1 MAPPPASSATFL
13 SPESVSAAGLG
24 ADRLNLPLLQS
35 KMKADP
41 SLYEPE
47 LQLLSRHFESSLDL
61 FRHQAA
67 LNPTSDPVVA
77 KSLGD
82 LAMVLAHL
90 TPFYPGKLDNV
101 PRQIAGLL
109 GSDGR
114 DLPSSLRLHLV
125 QALILLV
132 NRKVVG
138 LEETLELF
146 MNLQLIGDRALR
158 KLAFSHIVHSI
169 RRMNKKHK
177 NETQNRK
184 LQNILFPML
193 QSEDELRAKRA
204 LTVICELHRR
214 KVWFDERTANAICYA
229 CFHSSSRI
237 MVASLSFLLGY
248 ENIEVEDDSDASSSD
263 DDESSEKPVVLL
275 SKEDVYKAN
284 KKGTTA
290 SKKKK
295 KAKLKRVVRSM
306 KRQQRIA
313 TDGSGSNYYSPLTY
327 LKDAQGFAEK
337 LLSHHASDKKN
348 TERFEV
354 KMMRLRVICRTVA
367 LHRLILLELYDNL
380 ANYAQPHQRDVT
392 ILLAAIVQACHDMV
406 PPDAVEPLF
415 KKIVNNFVND
425 RATPEAITVGLNTIR
440 EICLRMP
447 LLMNE
452 DLLQDLVLYKKTR
465 NKGVSMA
472 ARSLITLFREI
483 CPSLLVKKDRGRPM
497 NPNARPKAYGETT
510 VVSDV
515 PGLELLQGGD
525 ISNDD
530 DDDEDGDGEDDDE
543 IDEEYDNDV
552 GDIDGGSSADGHDED
567 DVTNAPSD
575 EEQEE
580 EGGHSKDESEDDLV
594 SSGNDDDEL
603 SDDNHEDEDDSD
615 NDDEDDS
622 GDEGSHDLQE
632 KGRSDRGEKRK
643 LDEYISKIS
652 AADASLRAL
661 KKLAMAKA
669 HASEEAN
676 PILSNEDFKRIK
688 EIKAK
693 KQAEE
698 ALVQHGV
705 RRINTDKP
713 LNPAKLEV
721 HVRRKLTKEER
732 LELARAAREEREP
745 YIARTKLK
753 HKKNAGLSNAQKEH
767 KKIMPLAARRA
778 KASKSRQQRKKKQN
792 RAGKQFRG
800 RKAWK

>member
-158 KLAFSHIVHSI
+158 KLTFSHIVHSI

-177 NETQNRK
+177 NETQNCK

-193 QSEDELRAKRA
+193 QSADELRAKRA
-204 LTVICELHRR
+204 LTVVCELHRR
-214 KVWFDERTANAICYA
+214 KVWLDERTANAICYA

-237 MVASLSFLLGY
+237 MVASLSFLLGF
-248 ENIEVEDDSDASSSD
+248 ENIEVEDDSDTSSCD
-263 DDESSEKPVVLL
+263 DDESTEKPVVLL

-290 SKKKK
+290 SKEKK
-295 KAKLKRVVRSM
+295 KAKLKRMVRSM
-306 KRQQRIA
+306 KRQQRISSE
-313 TDGSGSNYYSPLTY
+313 GSGSNYYSPLTY
-327 LKDAQGFAEK
+327 LKDPQSFSEK
-337 LLSHHASDKKN
+337 LLSHHSSDKKY

-354 KMMRLRVICRTVA
+354 KMMRLRVICRVVA

-392 ILLAAIVQACHDMV
+392 VLLAAIVQACHDMV

-452 DLLQDLVLYKKTR
+452 DLLQDLALYKKTR

-497 NPNARPKAYGETT
+497 NPNARPKAYGEAI

-515 PGLELLQGGD
+515 PGLELLGAH
-525 ISNDD
+525 ISDH
-530 DDDEDGDGEDDDE
+530 DDE
-543 IDEEYDNDV
+543 IDEEGGDHFGDV
-552 GDIDGGSSADGHDED
+552 DGENSADGRDED
-567 DVTNAPSD
+567 DVATAAS

-580 EGGHSKDESEDDLV
+580 EEGHSNDESEDNLV
-594 SSGNDDDEL
+594 SSG
-603 SDDNHEDEDDSD
+603 SDDNELLDDDDEDEDDSD
-615 NDDEDDS
+615 NDDEDDF
-622 GDEGSHDLQE
+622 DNEGGHELQE
-632 KGRSDRGEKRK
+632 KERSNSGEKRK
-643 LDEYISKIS
+643 FDEYIGKIN
-652 AADASLRAL
+652 AADVSLRAL
-661 KKLAMAKA
+661 KQLAVAKA
-669 HASEEAN
+669 NAPEEAD

-698 ALVQHGV
+698 VLVQHGV
-705 RRINTDKP
+705 GRINTDKP

-721 HVRRKLTKEER
+721 HVRRKLTKEEK

-745 YIARTKLK
+745 YTARTKLK
-753 HKKNAGLSNAQKEH
+753 HKKNAGLSNAEKAR

-778 KASKSRQQRKKKQN
+778 KAWKAKSRQQRKKKQN
-792 RAGKQFRG
+792 RAGKQFTG

>member
-1 MAPPPASSATFL
+1 MAPPPASSASFL
-13 SPESVSAAGLG
+13 SPESVSAAGLS

-77 KSLGD
+77 KNLGD

-101 PRQIAGLL
+101 PSQIADLL

-138 LEETLELF
+138 LEQTLELF
-146 MNLQLIGDRALR
+146 MNLQLVGDRALR

-177 NETQNRK
+177 NETLNRK

-263 DDESSEKPVVLL
+263 DDESIEKPVVLL

-313 TDGSGSNYYSPLTY
+313 TEGSGSNYYSPLTY
-327 LKDAQGFAEK
+327 LKDPQGFAEK

-354 KMMRLRVICRTVA
+354 KMMRLKVICRTVA

-392 ILLAAIVQACHDMV
+392 ILLAAIVQSCHDMV

-483 CPSLLVKKDRGRPM
+483 CPSLLVKKDRGRPV

-515 PGLELLQGGD
+515 PGLELLQGAD
-525 ISNDD
+525 ISD
-530 DDDEDGDGEDDDE
+530 DDDEDEDEDGADDDDEE
-543 IDEEYDNDV
+543 IDEEHENDF
-552 GDIDGGSSADGHDED
+552 GDVDGGNSAHDQD
-567 DVTNAPSD
+567 DVTNPSE

-580 EGGHSKDESEDDLV
+580 EEGHSNDDSEDDRV
-594 SSGNDDDEL
+594 SSGSDDDEL
-603 SDDNHEDEDDSD
+603 LDDDDEDEDDSD
-615 NDDEDDS
+615 NDDDDDFDDK
-622 GDEGSHDLQE
+622 GAHDFQE
-632 KGRSDRGEKRK
+632 KERSDRGEKRK
-643 LDEYISKIS
+643 LDEYIGKIN

-669 HASEEAN
+669 NTSAEAD

-698 ALVQHGV
+698 AMVQHGV

-792 RAGKQFRG
+792 RAGKQFTG

>member
-1 MAPPPASSATFL
+1 MAPPPVSSASFL
-13 SPESVSAAGLG
+13 SPESVSAAGLSAG
-24 ADRLNLPLLQS
+24 RLNLPLLQS

-47 LQLLSRHFESSLDL
+47 LQLLLRHFESSLDL
-61 FRHQAA
+61 FRHQSA
-67 LNPTSDPVVA
+67 LNPSSDPVVA
-77 KSLGD
+77 KNLGD

-90 TPFYPGKLDNV
+90 MPFYPGKLGEL
-101 PRQIAGLL
+101 PGQIAGLL

-114 DLPSSLRLHLV
+114 DLPSSLRLNLV

-132 NRKVVG
+132 NRKAVG

-146 MNLQLIGDRALR
+146 MNLQLIGDRSLR
-158 KLAFSHIVHSI
+158 KLMFSHIVHSI
-169 RRMNKKHK
+169 RRMNKNHK
-177 NETQNRK
+177 NVTQNRK

-204 LTVICELHRR
+204 LTVACELHRR

-237 MVASLSFLLGY
+237 MVAALSFLLGY
-248 ENIEVEDDSDASSSD
+248 ENVEEEDTSDGSSSD
-263 DDESSEKPVVLL
+263 DEEIEKPVVLL

-295 KAKLKRVVRSM
+295 KAKLKRVMRSM
-306 KRQQRIA
+306 KRHQRIA
-313 TDGSGSNYYSPLTY
+313 ENTGSNYYSPLTY
-327 LKDAQGFAEK
+327 LKDPQGFAEK

-354 KMMRLRVICRTVA
+354 KIMRLRVICRTVA

-452 DLLQDLVLYKKTR
+452 DLLQDLVLYKKIR
-465 NKGVSMA
+465 NKGVSIA

-483 CPSLLVKKDRGRPM
+483 CPSLLVKKDRGRPT
-497 NPNARPKAYGETT
+497 NPNARPKAYGEVT
-510 VVSDV
+510 VDSDV
-515 PGLELLQGGD
+515 PGLELLLEANV
-525 ISNDD
+525 SASDD
-530 DDDEDGDGEDDDE
+530 DDDGSSVDDHDEGDVANTPSEGERE
-543 IDEEYDNDV
+543 DEENE
-552 GDIDGGSSADGHDED
+552 HD
-567 DVTNAPSD
+567 ASD
-575 EEQEE
+575 
-580 EGGHSKDESEDDLV
+580 DDLV
-594 SSGNDDDEL
+594 SSGGDDDDQ
-603 SDDNHEDEDDSD
+603 SDDDF
-615 NDDEDDS
+615 DDEDD
-622 GDEGSHDLQE
+622 DEGGHDPE
-632 KGRSDRGEKRK
+632 ENVGSGRGEKRK
-643 LDEYISKIS
+643 LDEYIGKIN

-661 KKLAMAKA
+661 KKMAMAK
-669 HASEEAN
+669 SEVLEEADA
-676 PILSNEDFKRIK
+676 ILSNEDFKRIK

-693 KQAEE
+693 NQAKE
-698 ALVQHGV
+698 AMVQHGI
-705 RRINTDKP
+705 RSMTSDKP
-713 LNPAKLEV
+713 FDPAKLEA

-732 LELARAAREEREP
+732 LEHVRSMREERLP
-745 YIARTKLK
+745 YQARTKLK
-753 HKKNAGLSNAQKEH
+753 HKKVAGLSNKQKEH
-767 KKIMPLAARRA
+767 KKVMPSAARNA
-778 KASKSRQQRKKKQN
+778 KASKSRQQRIKKQ
-792 RAGKQFRG
+792 RHAGKQFTG

>member
-1 MAPPPASSATFL
+1 MALPLVSSSFL
-13 SPESVSAAGLG
+13 SQESVSAPGLS

-35 KMKADP
+35 KMKKDP

-67 LNPTSDPVVA
+67 LNPTSDPVLA
-77 KSLGD
+77 KNLGD
-82 LAMVLAHL
+82 LAMLLAHL
-90 TPFYPGKLDNV
+90 TPFYPGKLDKL
-101 PRQIAGLL
+101 PRQIADLL

-114 DLPSSLRLHLV
+114 DLPSSLRLQLV

-138 LEETLELF
+138 LEQTLELF
-146 MNLQLIGDRALR
+146 TNLQLLGDRALR

-177 NETQNRK
+177 NETENHK
-184 LQNILFPML
+184 LQNIILPML

-204 LTVICELHRR
+204 LALACELHRR
-214 KVWFDERTANAICYA
+214 KVWFDERTANDICCA

-237 MVASLSFLLGY
+237 MVAALSFLLQY
-248 ENIEVEDDSDASSSD
+248 ENIEEEDEGDASSSD
-263 DDESSEKPVVLL
+263 EKPVVKPVVLL
-275 SKEDVYKAN
+275 SAEDTYMAN
-284 KKGTTA
+284 KKGTTS

-313 TDGSGSNYYSPLTY
+313 TEGSGSNYCSPLTY
-327 LKDAQGFAEK
+327 LKDPQGFAEK
-337 LLSHHASDKKN
+337 LLSHHASHKKN

-354 KMMRLRVICRTVA
+354 KVMRLRVICRTVA

-380 ANYAQPHQRDVT
+380 ANYVQPHQRDVT

-415 KKIVNNFVND
+415 RKIVNNFVHD

-440 EICLRMP
+440 EICLQMP

-483 CPSLLVKKDRGRPM
+483 CPSLLSKQDRGRPM
-497 NPNARPKAYGETT
+497 NPNARPKSYGETIVT
-510 VVSDV
+510 SVV
-515 PGLELLQGGD
+515 PGMEFLQGAV
-525 ISNDD
+525 ISDDEDD
-530 DDDEDGDGEDDDE
+530 DDGGGAAATAEIDAEDD
-543 IDEEYDNDV
+543 NDFGNV
-552 GDIDGGSSADGHDED
+552 DGKNNADGHDKD
-567 DVTNAPSD
+567 DAANAPSE

-580 EGGHSKDESEDDLV
+580 EERNGSDASEGDFD
-594 SSGNDDDEL
+594 SSGIDDDEL
-603 SDDNHEDEDDSD
+603 SDEDD
-615 NDDEDDS
+615 NN
-622 GDEGSHDLQE
+622 GGHDLQE
-632 KGRSDRGEKRK
+632 NERSDRGEKRK
-643 LDEYISKIS
+643 LDEYIGKIN
-652 AADASLRAL
+652 AADANLRAL
-661 KKLAMAKA
+661 KKLVMAKA
-669 HASEEAN
+669 KAPEEAD

-688 EIKAK
+688 EIM
-693 KQAEE
+693 AEE
-698 ALVQHGV
+698 ALAQHRV
-705 RRINTDKP
+705 RRINPDKP

-721 HVRRKLTKEER
+721 HVRRKLTKEEK
-732 LELARAAREEREP
+732 LELARAAREERGP

-753 HKKNAGLSNAQKEH
+753 HQKNAGSSNAEKEH
-767 KKIMPLAARRA
+767 KKVMPLAARRA
-778 KASKSRQQRKKKQN
+778 KASKSRRQRNKKQ
-792 RAGKQFRG
+792 RHASKQFTG
-800 RKAWK
+800 KKAWK